1 MSNEL
6 ADRFD
11 RNLAAS
17 QGTAERARQARRRG
31 AALGVDWKMTFE
43 IYTTR
48 ANRDPRRFVRFLE
61 R

>member
-17 QGTAERARQARRRG
+17 QETAERARRVRRRG
-31 AALGVDWKMTFE
+31 AALGVDWKVAFE
-43 IYTTR
+43 IYTAR
-48 ANRDPRRFVRFLE
+48 ANQDPRRFGRFLE